1 MDRHSLSSST
11 RSRISES
18 LFSPAST
25 SHLGKR
31 GATEA
36 GIDGTS
42 ALKYLVKL
50 LTVVDTYTL
59 QKTNRELSARIGTL
73 EKRNQTLG
81 RLEQDLSREIQDLKA
96 DNEVLRQNRASLV
109 DRTKADGSLSEDREK
124 QWKEEKV
131 CPLFYQSYEA

>member
-1 MDRHSLSSST
+1 
-11 RSRISES
+11 
-18 LFSPAST
+18 
-25 SHLGKR
+25 
-31 GATEA
+31 
-36 GIDGTS
+36 
-42 ALKYLVKL
+42 
-50 LTVVDTYTL
+50 
-59 QKTNRELSARIGTL
+59 LSARIVTL

-131 CPLFYQSYEA
+131 CPLFYDPYEREID